1 MSGLVHANHPCF
13 SCTLPDCDER
23 DRRCALKRALN
34 AYHSLLRRKEPV
46 PDKVRLARNIAY
58 NELYGDR
65 HREISAERFRKLNL
79 ERSEPERTHV

>member
-1 MSGLVHANHPCF
+1 MIAPHHPCF

-23 DRRCALKRALN
+23 DRRCGLKRALN
-34 AYHSLLRRKEPV
+34 IYHSLLKRKEPV

-65 HREISAERFRKLNL
+65 HREISAQRYQKRKLA
-79 ERSEPERTHV
+79 RSEGEYANV